1 MSEEKL
7 QREARRWYT
16 QALDDLEAAR
26 ALMSADKYAQT
37 CFYAQQSAEKGL
49 KAVWFLLDLDP
60 WGHSCARLIRNL
72 PEEPKAEFDS
82 LLELALG
89 LDKLYLPTRYP
100 DALPDL
106 IPAEA
111 FTKGE
116 AGTAVQSAEAI
127 LIKVSSQLPSN

>member
-1 MSEEKL
+1 MLKPVS
-7 QREARRWYT
+7 
-16 QALDDLEAAR
+16 
-26 ALMSADKYAQT
+26 
-37 CFYAQQSAEKGL
+37 SAEKGL